1 MNQDST
7 QTDAYGMRD
16 FFLLTVVISLFFG
29 FMLGNRPLSV
39 PDEGRYVEISREM
52 AATGDY
58 LTPRLNGVKYLEK
71 PALFYW
77 LESLSIRLF
86 GLNEFTLRLWPAL
99 FALYGCLVVYSAGSR
114 LFGRRTGQLAAVV
127 LATSLL
133 YYALSRVIILDMP
146 VSVLLTAALLSFLV
160 GTHETPGLKRRLFMW
175 GLYAFAALAVLT
187 KGLIGIVVPVMVI
200 GAWIVMLG
208 EWRVLRTMY
217 LPSGLVLF
225 LLITAPWHLLAGR
238 ANPEFFNF
246 YFIHE
251 HVQRYLTKIHHH
263 YKPAWF
269 YIPLV
274 IFGVFPWTAFL
285 VQSVKYSLPGSWRER
300 HEHRDALF
308 LLLWAV
314 MVFLFFSASSS
325 KLIPYILPVVPP
337 LAILL
342 GRYLAAS
349 WDRHDFPGIGI
360 GYDIALAISLVLGG
374 ALLAFALPHAP
385 RLGLYAYL
393 PPLVIAAGAVGAW
406 LLKQRGRFR
415 GAFLSLTAGA
425 AAFLIVL
432 NAAAPLFDEHS
443 VKDLALHL
451 KPRLRPGD
459 EVITY
464 RTYYQDLP
472 VYLERRITVVEWKG
486 ELAFGTTVEDA
497 SGWIIDGPAFWKRW
511 QGTATVYMLTKKSL
525 FQELSRDP
533 RWRSHPV
540 GETNETVLVVNKEM
554 TP

>member
-1 MNQDST
+1 
-7 QTDAYGMRD
+7 
-16 FFLLTVVISLFFG
+16 
-29 FMLGNRPLSV
+29 
-39 PDEGRYVEISREM
+39 
-52 AATGDY
+52 
-58 LTPRLNGVKYLEK
+58 
-71 PALFYW
+71 
-77 LESLSIRLF
+77 
-86 GLNEFTLRLWPAL
+86 
-99 FALYGCLVVYSAGSR
+99 
-114 LFGRRTGQLAAVV
+114 
-127 LATSLL
+127 
-133 YYALSRVIILDMP
+133 
-146 VSVLLTAALLSFLV
+146 
-160 GTHETPGLKRRLFMW
+160 
-175 GLYAFAALAVLT
+175 
-187 KGLIGIVVPVMVI
+187 MVI

>member
-1 MNQDST
+1 
-7 QTDAYGMRD
+7 
-16 FFLLTVVISLFFG
+16 
-29 FMLGNRPLSV
+29 
-39 PDEGRYVEISREM
+39 M

-77 LESLSIRLF
+77 LESLSIRIF